1 MYFNNLISATKRKLS
16 PLILSVPVAA
26 LMMTV
31 FTPSAQAASID
42 DQINQLK
49 QNSAQAAQNKQQ
61 LGAEANNLAGTI
73 AALQAEIAVL
83 DKQVAGTEQK
93 IASLK
98 NDIAAAEAELAH
110 QRSLLGINMK
120 VMYTGQDISTLE
132 MLASSK
138 NLSHFMDREE
148 YHADVQAKIDSAT
161 KRIEK
166 LSAQL
171 NAEKQSVENM
181 LSDQKAMQSNLA
193 ARRAKNSRLLSL
205 NQEQQ
210 QAFQNSL
217 NASSAQI
224 AELQKQQAAENK
236 KGLVSPPSTKNVSS
250 VVSKPAQNQAA
261 APKAPAGTA
270 YPWANVPFP
279 NSMPDPWG
287 MYKRQCVSYTA
298 WKVANSGR
306 HMPYWGGRGNAKLWD
321 DNARRAGIPV
331 DNNPRVGD
339 VAVSNAGTYG
349 HVMYVEAVH
358 GDGTIT
364 VSQYNADWKGNY
376 SEARRKAANLA
387 FVHF

>member
-193 ARRAKNSRLLSL
+193 ARRAENSRLLSL

-261 APKAPAGTA
+261 APKAPVGTA